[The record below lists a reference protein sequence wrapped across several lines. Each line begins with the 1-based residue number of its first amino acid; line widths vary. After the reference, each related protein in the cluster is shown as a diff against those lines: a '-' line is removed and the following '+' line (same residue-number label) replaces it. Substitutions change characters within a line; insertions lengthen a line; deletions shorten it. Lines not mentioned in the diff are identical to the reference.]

1 MTMDPST
8 NGGITV
14 RLFATLRELFGSAQT
29 HVDAARAP
37 DVAHLLDVICD
48 SPTRRD
54 GLRQA
59 SGRLRKDIVLL
70 VNGRNIAFLAGLDT
84 PLTEGDSIDIF
95 PPVFG
100 G

>member
-1 MTMDPST
+1 
-8 NGGITV
+8 V
-14 RLFATLRELFGSAQT
+14 RFFATLRELFGGKQT
-29 HVDAARAP
+29 EVDAARAP

-48 SPTRRD
+48 APARCD

-59 SGRLRKDIVLL
+59 SGSLRKDIVLL

-84 PLTEGDSIDIF
+84 PLKEGDAIDIF

>member
-1 MTMDPST
+1 V
-8 NGGITV
+8 TV
-14 RLFATLRELFGSAQT
+14 RLFATLRQLFGGKQMA
-29 HVDAARAP
+29 VEVARAP
-37 DVAHLLDVICD
+37 DVAHLLDAICD
-48 SPTRRD
+48 SPARRD

-59 SGRLRKDIVLL
+59 SGRVRKDIVLL

-84 PLTEGDSIDIF
+84 PLTEGDAVDIF

>member
-1 MTMDPST
+1 MT
-8 NGGITV
+8 GGIKV
-14 RLFATLRELFGSAQT
+14 RYFATLRELFGGNET
-29 HVDAARAP
+29 RVDAARAR
-37 DVAHLLDVICD
+37 DVAELLGVICD
-48 SPTRRD
+48 SPERRD

-84 PLTEGDSIDIF
+84 PLAEGDALDIF

>member
-1 MTMDPST
+1 M
-8 NGGITV
+8 ITV
-14 RLFATLRELFGSAQT
+14 RFFATLRELFGAKQQ
-29 HVDAARAP
+29 VVGVAEAP

-48 SPTRRD
+48 SPARRD
-54 GLRQA
+54 GLLQA
-59 SGRLRKDIVLL
+59 SGRPRKDIVFL

-84 PLTEGDSIDIF
+84 LLAEGDAIDVF

>member
-1 MTMDPST
+1 
-8 NGGITV
+8 V
-14 RLFATLRELFGSAQT
+14 RFFATLRELFNARQT
-29 HVDAARAP
+29 EVDAARAP
-37 DVAHLLDVICD
+37 DVAHLLDAICD
-48 SPTRRD
+48 SSARRD

-59 SGRLRKDIVLL
+59 SGRLRQDIVLL

-84 PLTEGDSIDIF
+84 PLTPGDAIDIF

>member
-1 MTMDPST
+1 VTGD
-8 NGGITV
+8 IRV
-14 RLFATLRELFGSAQT
+14 RYFATLRELFGGNET
-29 HVDAARAP
+29 RVDAAQVR
-37 DVAHLLDVICD
+37 DVAGLLGMICD
-48 SPTRRD
+48 SPERRD

-59 SGRLRKDIVLL
+59 SGSLRKDIVLL

-84 PLTEGDSIDIF
+84 PLDEGDAIDIF